1 MPKLFDNESGR
12 LLGVISQADVDFLIT
27 QLEEESS
34 DDQDYWIDPDT
45 LEYLADAGASNN
57 LLGLLR
63 EAGAATTGLEI
74 RWAAD

>member
-12 LLGVISQADVDFLIT
+12 LIGTITQADVDFLIT

-45 LEYLADAGASNN
+45 LDYLADAGASNN

-63 EAGAATTGLEI
+63 DAGAATEGLEI

>member
-1 MPKLFDNESGR
+1 MPKLYDNESGR

-34 DDQDYWIDPDT
+34 DDQDYFVDPDT
-45 LEYLADAGASNN
+45 LDYLADAGASNN

-63 EAGAATTGLEI
+63 DAGAASAGIEI
-74 RWAAD
+74 RWADD